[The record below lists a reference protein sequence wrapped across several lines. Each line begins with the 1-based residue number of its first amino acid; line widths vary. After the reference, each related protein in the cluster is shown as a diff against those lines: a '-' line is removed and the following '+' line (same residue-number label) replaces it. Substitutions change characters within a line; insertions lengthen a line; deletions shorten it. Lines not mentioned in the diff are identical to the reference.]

1 MNESE
6 LLVDEEFNEEY
17 LNSLIKEALN
27 EKGENLL
34 RPISQMHLSFAE
46 TDLLSLTY
54 NYMSKELPQSEL
66 NTVFQKFRSEIISRK
81 LSMTPKEIH
90 TVTRN
95 CKKCNIPSQAELP
108 KWNVVNPDLVIVI
121 ESPSIESNAID
132 LMISSIKSA
141 GFSSENLCLTYV
153 NRCPK
158 YGKYD
163 NKEIINCSPYL
174 HTEIQLLNPKLILT
188 MGGLPTSVLFGTS
201 IKIKDYRGN
210 IVWLGYWPI
219 LPTYSPGYVLKSGS
233 NSIEQFN
240 SDIVKAS
247 QFINQTKKEAS

>member
-1 MNESE
+1 MDEETIS
-6 LLVDEEFNEEY
+6 LDEEFSEEY

-27 EKGENLL
+27 EKGESLL
-34 RPISQMHLSFAE
+34 KPASQMHLSFAE

-54 NYMSKELPQSEL
+54 EYMSKELPQSEL
-66 NTVFQKFRSEIISRK
+66 NTIFQKFRSEIISRK
-81 LSMTPKEIH
+81 VSITTKQIH

-95 CKKCNIPSQAELP
+95 CKKCNIPAQAELP
-108 KWNVVNPDLVIVI
+108 KWNVVNPDLVIII
-121 ESPSIESNAID
+121 ESPSIEPAAID

-141 GFSSENLCLTYV
+141 GFNSEKLCLTYV

-174 HTEIQLLNPKLILT
+174 HTEIQSLNPKLILA
-188 MGGLPTSVLFGTS
+188 MGGLPASVLFGAP

-219 LPTYSPGYVLKSGS
+219 LSTYSPGYVLKSGP

-240 SDIVKAS
+240 SDIIKAN
-247 QFINQTKKEAS
+247 QFINQIKKEVM